1 VPPTPWKTLR
11 APQPGREYVVL
22 LTYLPMRKPAKLPAF
37 FGYVRQIRA
46 QLDGTSGVIAY
57 SLLARPLRSQYWTL
71 TVWESDE
78 ALRHFVREPPHADAM
93 RELPRFLSGFRTTR
107 WTADG
112 SAVPPSWRDALERT

>member
-1 VPPTPWKTLR
+1 
-11 APQPGREYVVL
+11 
-22 LTYLPMRKPAKLPAF
+22 
-37 FGYVRQIRA
+37 
-46 QLDGTSGVIAY
+46 VIAY